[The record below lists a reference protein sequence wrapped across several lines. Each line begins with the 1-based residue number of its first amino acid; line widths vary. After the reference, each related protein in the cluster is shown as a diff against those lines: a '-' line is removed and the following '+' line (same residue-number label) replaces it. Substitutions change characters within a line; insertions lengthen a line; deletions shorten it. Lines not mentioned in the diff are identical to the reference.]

1 MTRPI
6 LESKA
11 MKTILPILLA
21 AAIGFSLTAC
31 AAKEPL
37 TIQAADTCLP
47 VPKCTVNPPAEI
59 KTNADLVYT
68 ISAYKTAFQ
77 QCRLYRDTL
86 AACLHSDEET
96 EK

>member
-6 LESKA
+6 LESTA
-11 MKTILPILLA
+11 MKTIFPILLA
-21 AAIGFSLTAC
+21 AALTAC
-31 AAKEPL
+31 ATKEPL
-37 TIQAADTCLP
+37 TINAADTCPP

-86 AACLHSDEET
+86 AACLHKEEET

>member
-11 MKTILPILLA
+11 MKTILPIFVA
-21 AAIGFSLTAC
+21 AALTAC

-37 TIQAADTCLP
+37 ANQAAVTGP
-47 VPKCTVNPPAEI
+47 RVTKGAVNPPAEI

-86 AACLHSDEET
+86 AACLKSDKE
-96 EK
+96 

>member
-1 MTRPI
+1 
-6 LESKA
+6 
-11 MKTILPILLA
+11 MKTIISILLA
-21 AAIGFSLTAC
+21 AALTAC

-37 TIQAADTCLP
+37 TIQAADTCPP

-86 AACLHSDEET
+86 AACLHHEEET

>member
-1 MTRPI
+1 
-6 LESKA
+6 

-21 AAIGFSLTAC
+21 TALTAC

-37 TIQAADTCLP
+37 TIQAADTCPP

-86 AACLHSDEET
+86 VACLHHEEET

>member
-1 MTRPI
+1 
-6 LESKA
+6 

-21 AAIGFSLTAC
+21 AALTAC

-37 TIQAADTCLP
+37 AIQAADTCPP
-47 VPKCTVNPPAEI
+47 VPKCTVNPPDEI

-68 ISAYKTAFQ
+68 LATYKTAFQ

-86 AACLHSDEET
+86 AACLHPDAET

>member
-1 MTRPI
+1 MKPI
-6 LESKA
+6 RTFA
-11 MKTILPILLA
+11 A
-21 AAIGFSLTAC
+21 AAILAALTAC

-37 TIQAADTCLP
+37 TIQAADTCPP

-86 AACLHSDEET
+86 AACLHQEEET

>member
-1 MTRPI
+1 
-6 LESKA
+6 

-21 AAIGFSLTAC
+21 ATLTAC

-37 TIQAADTCLP
+37 TIQAADTCPP

-68 ISAYKTAFQ
+68 ISAYKIAFQ

-86 AACLHSDEET
+86 AACLHSNEET

>member
-1 MTRPI
+1 
-6 LESKA
+6 

-21 AAIGFSLTAC
+21 AALTAC

-37 TIQAADTCLP
+37 TIQAADTCPP

-68 ISAYKTAFQ
+68 I
-77 QCRLYRDTL
+77 
-86 AACLHSDEET
+86 
-96 EK
+96 

>member
-11 MKTILPILLA
+11 MKTIITILLA

-37 TIQAADTCLP
+37 TIQAADTCPP
-47 VPKCTVNPPAEI
+47 VPKCTVNPPSEI

-68 ISAYKTAFQ
+68 ISAYKTAFN

-86 AACLHSDEET
+86 ATCLNPDAET

>member
-1 MTRPI
+1 
-6 LESKA
+6 
-11 MKTILPILLA
+11 MKKILPILLA
-21 AAIGFSLTAC
+21 AALTAC
-31 AAKEPL
+31 ATKEPL
-37 TIQAADTCLP
+37 TINAADTCPP

-86 AACLHSDEET
+86 AACLHQEEET

>member
-6 LESKA
+6 LESIA

-21 AAIGFSLTAC
+21 AALTAC
-31 AAKEPL
+31 ATKEPL
-37 TIQAADTCLP
+37 TINAADTCPP
-47 VPKCTVNPPAEI
+47 VPKCTVNPPTEI

-86 AACLHSDEET
+86 AACLHKEEET